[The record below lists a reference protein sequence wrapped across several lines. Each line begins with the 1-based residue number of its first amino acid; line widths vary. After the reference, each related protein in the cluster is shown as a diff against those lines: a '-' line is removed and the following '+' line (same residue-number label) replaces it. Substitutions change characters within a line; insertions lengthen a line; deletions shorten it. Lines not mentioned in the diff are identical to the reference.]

1 MCASTLLSENDKS
14 GASSEDTQKTPDM
27 DES

>member
-1 MCASTLLSENDKS
+1 MCTSILLSENDKS
-14 GASSEDTQKTPDM
+14 GAISEDTQKTEDT